1 MNFGWKIGRRNVY
14 PGDAT
19 AGNAVKKFPILVL
32 LEPLFPL
39 AYFTMFLYFAPLFSG
54 VNTKRV
60 FWRAFGKPD
69 FPERKGDGVI
79 SRTSFILQS
88 GKKRPL

>member
-1 MNFGWKIGRRNVY
+1 MNFGWKIGRRDVY

-39 AYFTMFLYFAPLFSG
+39 AYFTMFLYFAPS
-54 VNTKRV
+54 V
-60 FWRAFGKPD
+60 FG
-69 FPERKGDGVI
+69 G
-79 SRTSFILQS
+79 QH
-88 GKKRPL
+88 KKSVLESVWKA